1 MKKLHFTDPYLL
13 SPLHHVTINLIGCGG
28 TGSQVLT
35 CLARLHATLVAFG
48 QPGLHVTVFDPDT
61 VSEANIGRQLFSPG
75 DIGRSKAE
83 VLVTRINR
91 YFGLDWEA
99 VPTMFEYKDKNF
111 ANILITC
118 TDNVQSRIETG
129 KWFGFEDGQYH
140 DRKLFYWLDFG
151 NAKQTGQVVFG
162 SKEIDQPKSKK
173 FKTVSRLKTISEY
186 ADLSKVKDSD
196 SGPSCSLAEALNKQ
210 DLYINSTL
218 AQLGM
223 NLLWKL
229 FKDGSLEYCGLY
241 LNLETMRVTPIN
253 L

>member
-1 MKKLHFTDPYLL
+1 MKKLHFADTYFQNPQHPI
-13 SPLHHVTINLIGCGG
+13 SVNLIGCGG

-35 CLARLHATLVAFG
+35 CLARLHSALVAL
-48 QPGLHVTVFDPDT
+48 QHPGIYVTVYDHDT
-61 VSEANIGRQLFSPG
+61 VSESNVGRQLFSPS
-75 DIGRSKAE
+75 DIGRNKAE

-91 YFGLDWEA
+91 YFGLDWMAIPE
-99 VPTMFEYKDKNF
+99 MFNGEMMDF
-111 ANILITC
+111 ANISITC
-118 TDNVQSRIETG
+118 VDNVKSRVD
-129 KWFGFEDGQYH
+129 FGAWYDEDSDGYH
-140 DRKLFYWLDFG
+140 ALKPYYWLDFG
-151 NAKQTGQVVFG
+151 NAKQTGQVILG

-173 FKTVSRLKTISEY
+173 YKTVSKLKTITERVN
-186 ADLSKVKDSD
+186 LSKVKDSD